1 MYDGKKEKGF
11 SLDGFHFFLK
21 EGGGM
26 ERFRKLE

>member
-1 MYDGKKEKGF
+1 MYDGKKVKGF

-26 ERFRKLE
+26 ERLGKLK